1 MCPFGETPI
10 PTELKVRLFCNI
22 GCRRCNESTRLTKRN
37 TRQNILHLDLCT
49 ITARWNKVLIL
60 GTWNATHLLPSVS
73 RNICITPFITGTLSN
88 TACSLSSPWAWQ
100 SSRNISADRVCLF
113 DKVSVLGDTIKGTP
127 VYIYTHILMGHLY
140 ISTHNYIL
148 MGHSVHI
155 YTQLH
160 TDGTPC
166 IYLHTITY
174 CLDILYISTHNT
186 YWWDTLYISTH
197 NYILMGQP
205 VYIYTQLH
213 TDGTPC
219 IYLHTITYW
228 WDTLYIS
235 THNYILMGHT
245 VYIYTQLHTDG
256 TPCIYLHTITYWW
269 DTLYISKHNYILMGH
284 PVYIYTQLHTDGTPC
299 IYLHTI
305 TYWWDT
311 LYISTHNYMLVAQ
324 HI

>member
-197 NYILMGQP
+197 NYILMG
-205 VYIYTQLH
+205 
-213 TDGTPC
+213 
-219 IYLHTITYW
+219 
-228 WDTLYIS
+228 
-235 THNYILMGHT
+235 
-245 VYIYTQLHTDG
+245 
-256 TPCIYLHTITYWW
+256 
-269 DTLYISKHNYILMGH
+269 H
-284 PVYIYTQLHTDGTPC
+284 PVYIYTQLHAGS
-299 IYLHTI
+299 
-305 TYWWDT
+305 
-311 LYISTHNYMLVAQ
+311 STHIVTELPFDTNITWSHQPHTKPAETERHTLTEIDIQDVSFVGDLSIKDVTGCLGGCEASLRDNAVVLRSANALFTNSLLFTKSFSFRFTHYSYTATFQTKVY
-324 HI
+324 